1 MQDDGSPRAGL
12 LVGGRY
18 QLGKLLGEGRTGQ
31 VFRARDT
38 KSTDRVAVK
47 LLHKP
52 LCSVPEQVRRFA
64 REFEATSRIDHPNV
78 VRSLTFGQEEG
89 GPLDGTH
96 YLVMELL
103 DGRRLNDVLTGGT
116 LDADRAVRI
125 ALDVARALEAAHVH
139 GIVHRDIEPSNVIL
153 NRIKGREVAK
163 VLDFGLARLQH
174 GNDEGLTDFG
184 IRLGT
189 PEYMAP
195 EYVETGELE
204 PRSDVYALGVLLYA
218 MLTGNPPF
226 VGRTLS
232 VMQDH
237 VIAVP
242 ASPSTRMPGLSTWLE
257 ALVMEMLAKQP
268 EHRPSASEVV
278 ERLQENQQALDAEA
292 GHERRALA
300 AFDPGPMPPPAS
312 VGHHSDSEMPVY
324 PDPKPLPKVPILITA
339 MLFGLGALGLVGF
352 AAIVT
357 VLMLL

>member
-1 MQDDGSPRAGL
+1 VQEQETPRAGL
-12 LVGGRY
+12 VIGGRY
-18 QLGKLLGEGRTGQ
+18 QLGRLLGEGRTGL
-31 VFRARDT
+31 VFRARDVKT
-38 KSTDRVAVK
+38 SERAAVK

-64 REFEATSRIDHPNV
+64 REFDATSRIDHPNV
-78 VRSLTFGQEEG
+78 VRSLAFGQQAD
-89 GPLDGTH
+89 GPLEGTH

-103 DGRRLNDVLTGGT
+103 DGRRLNDVLAGGT

-125 ALDVARALEAAHVH
+125 ALDVARALEAAHDY

-153 NRIKGREVAK
+153 QRQKGKEVAK
-163 VLDFGLARLQH
+163 VLDFGLARLQQ
-174 GNDEGLTDFG
+174 NDEGLTDFG

-204 PRSDVYALGVLLYA
+204 PRSDVYALGVLLYT

-242 ASPSTRMPGLSTWLE
+242 ASPATRMPGLSTWLE

-268 EHRPSASEVV
+268 EHRPSAAEVT
-278 ERLQENQQALDAEA
+278 ERLTENLPALDAEA

-312 VGHHSDSEMPVY
+312 MGHHSDIEQPVY
-324 PDPKPLPKVPILITA
+324 PDPKPLPKVPIVITLL
-339 MLFGLGALGLVGF
+339 LFGFGILGVVGF
-352 AAIVT
+352 LSIIG
-357 VLMLL
+357 VLVLL